1 MSKRC
6 AIRTPE
12 HDEERKYTMEE
23 MQVFRNEQFGEV
35 RTIEENGKP
44 LFCGSDVA
52 RALGY
57 TNSRKALIDHC
68 KGVTKRDTLTSG
80 GIQSLSYIPE
90 SDVYR
95 LIIHSKLP
103 TAEKFEHWVFDE
115 VLPTIRKH
123 GAYIT
128 PNVVDQMIASPEFG
142 IQLLTALKEE
152 RKKTA
157 ALQYENEQMLPKA
170 DYYDSFIHADAS
182 LSNFRDTAKQIGLPE
197 RAFINLLLDSEF
209 IYRTTGRTR
218 EFRPNANKNAGYFV
232 LKDFQASTGHVGK
245 RTMITPQGKAHFS
258 KIYRNIIEDFRING
272 KAIFKGGKNQ

>member
-1 MSKRC
+1 MADIQLYTNEKFGE
-6 AIRTPE
+6 IRTTVIDGEPWFIAVDVCNVLDLSNPTIAVSRL
-12 HDEERKYTMEE
+12 DEDERAKFNLGRQGDATIVNEPGLYTL
-23 MQVFRNEQFGEV
+23 V
-35 RTIEENGKP
+35 
-44 LFCGSDVA
+44 
-52 RALGY
+52 LG
-57 TNSRKALIDHC
+57 SRKPEA
-68 KGVTKRDTLTSG
+68 KAFKRWITHEV
-80 GIQSLSYIPE
+80 IP
-90 SDVYR
+90 S
-95 LIIHSKLP
+95 
-103 TAEKFEHWVFDE
+103 
-115 VLPTIRKH
+115 IRKR

-152 RKKTA
+152 RKKTS

-197 RAFINLLLDSEF
+197 RAFINLLLDSEY

-232 LKDFQASTGHVGK
+232 LKDFQASTGYVGK

-272 KAIFKGGKNQ
+272 KAIFNGGKNQ

>member
-1 MSKRC
+1 MADIQLYTNEKFGE
-6 AIRTPE
+6 IRTTVI
-12 HDEERKYTMEE
+12 D
-23 MQVFRNEQFGEV
+23 GEPWFV
-35 RTIEENGKP
+35 GK
-44 LFCGSDVA
+44 DVA
-52 RALGY
+52 LALGY
-57 TNSRKALIDHC
+57 MKPLNAIATHVEEDDSLKQ
-68 KGVTKRDTLTSG
+68 GLTDSLGRTQDAIFINESG
-80 GIQSLSYIPE
+80 LYSLVLS
-90 SDVYR
+90 
-95 LIIHSKLP
+95 SKLP
-103 TAEKFEHWVFDE
+103 SAKSFKRWITHE
-115 VLPTIRKH
+115 VIPAIRKH

-197 RAFINLLLDSEF
+197 RAFINLLLDSEY

-245 RTMITPQGKAHFS
+245 RTMITPQGKAHLS
-258 KIYRNIIEDFRING
+258 KSYRNIIEDFRING

>member
-1 MSKRC
+1 M
-6 AIRTPE
+6 ADNQIL
-12 HDEERKYTMEE
+12 
-23 MQVFRNEQFGEV
+23 N
-35 RTIEENGKP
+35 INGIDCYEKDGVAY
-44 LFCGSDVA
+44 LKLETVA
-52 RALGY
+52 RGLGFTEIAGSGNECIRWRTVKKY
-57 TNSRKALIDHC
+57 LSELGIA
-68 KGVTKRDTLTSG
+68 TSCDG
-80 GIQSLSYIPE
+80 NLPDYIPE
-90 SDVYR
+90 NIFYR
-95 LIIHSKLP
+95 LAMKAKNEA
-103 TAEKFEHWVFDE
+103 AEKFQAKVADE
-115 VLPTIRKH
+115 VIPSIRKH

-170 DYYDSFIHADAS
+170 DYYDSFIQADAS

>member
-1 MSKRC
+1 M
-6 AIRTPE
+6 ADNQIL
-12 HDEERKYTMEE
+12 
-23 MQVFRNEQFGEV
+23 N
-35 RTIEENGKP
+35 INGIDCYEKDGVAY
-44 LFCGSDVA
+44 LKLETVA
-52 RALGY
+52 RGLGFTEIAGSGNECIRWRTVKKY
-57 TNSRKALIDHC
+57 LSELGIA
-68 KGVTKRDTLTSG
+68 TSCDEN
-80 GIQSLSYIPE
+80 LPDYIPE
-90 SDVYR
+90 NIFYR
-95 LIIHSKLP
+95 LAMKAKNEA
-103 TAEKFEHWVFDE
+103 AEKFQAKVADE
-115 VLPTIRKH
+115 VIPSIRKH

-170 DYYDSFIHADAS
+170 DYYDSFIQADAS

-258 KIYRNIIEDFRING
+258 KIYRNIIEDFRLTG

>member
-1 MSKRC
+1 M
-6 AIRTPE
+6 ADNQIL
-12 HDEERKYTMEE
+12 
-23 MQVFRNEQFGEV
+23 N
-35 RTIEENGKP
+35 INGIDCYEKDGVAY
-44 LFCGSDVA
+44 LKLETVA
-52 RALGY
+52 RGLGFTEIAGSGNECIRWRTVKKY
-57 TNSRKALIDHC
+57 LSELGIA
-68 KGVTKRDTLTSG
+68 TSCDG
-80 GIQSLSYIPE
+80 NLPDYIPE
-90 SDVYR
+90 NVFYR
-95 LIIHSKLP
+95 LAMKAKNEA
-103 TAEKFEHWVFDE
+103 AEKFQAKVADE
-115 VLPTIRKH
+115 VIPSIRKH

-197 RAFINLLLDSEF
+197 RAFINLLLDSEY

>member
-1 MSKRC
+1 M
-6 AIRTPE
+6 ADNQIL
-12 HDEERKYTMEE
+12 
-23 MQVFRNEQFGEV
+23 N
-35 RTIEENGKP
+35 INGIDCYEKDGVAY
-44 LFCGSDVA
+44 LKLETVA
-52 RALGY
+52 RGLGFTEIAGSGNECIRWRTVKKY
-57 TNSRKALIDHC
+57 LSELGIA
-68 KGVTKRDTLTSG
+68 TSCDG
-80 GIQSLSYIPE
+80 NLPDYIPE
-90 SDVYR
+90 NIFYR
-95 LIIHSKLP
+95 LAMKAKNEA
-103 TAEKFEHWVFDE
+103 AEKFQAKVADE
-115 VLPTIRKH
+115 VIPSIRKH

-197 RAFINLLLDSEF
+197 RAFINLLLDSEY

>member
-1 MSKRC
+1 MADIQIFKNN
-6 AIRTPE
+6 
-12 HDEERKYTMEE
+12 D
-23 MQVFRNEQFGEV
+23 FGSV
-35 RTIEENGKP
+35 RTIEENGQI
-44 LFCGSDVA
+44 LFCGTDVA

-57 TNSRKALIDHC
+57 ADTAKAIKLHC
-68 KGVTKRDTLTSG
+68 KEDGWAICPVIDSMGREQQAKFITEG
-80 GIQSLSYIPE
+80 N
-90 SDVYR
+90 VYR
-95 LIIHSKLP
+95 LIAHSKLP
-103 TAEKFEHWVFDE
+103 SAEKFERWVFDE
-115 VLPTIRKH
+115 VIPSIRKH

-142 IQLLTALKEE
+142 IQLLAALKEE

-197 RAFINLLLDSEF
+197 RAFINLLLDSEYL
-209 IYRTTGRTR
+209 YRTTGRTR
-218 EFRPNANKNAGYFV
+218 AFRPHTNNNAGYFV
-232 LKDFQASTGHVGK
+232 LKDFQASTGYVGK

>member
-1 MSKRC
+1 MADIQIFKNN
-6 AIRTPE
+6 
-12 HDEERKYTMEE
+12 D
-23 MQVFRNEQFGEV
+23 FGSV
-35 RTIEENGKP
+35 RTIEENGQI
-44 LFCGSDVA
+44 LFCGTDVA

-57 TNSRKALIDHC
+57 SNPRDAIIRHC
-68 KGVTKRDTLTSG
+68 RGVVKRDGVSKTTNQHGATTEQTTEMSF
-80 GIQSLSYIPE
+80 IPE
-90 SDVYR
+90 GDVYR
-95 LIIHSKLP
+95 LIVRSKLP
-103 TAEKFEHWVFDE
+103 SAEKFERWVFDE
-115 VLPTIRKH
+115 VIPSIRKH

-152 RKKTA
+152 RKKTE

-197 RAFINLLLDSEF
+197 RAFINLLLDSEY

-232 LKDFQASTGHVGK
+232 LKDFQASTGYVGK

-258 KIYRNIIEDFRING
+258 KIYRNIIEDFRNNG

>member
-1 MSKRC
+1 MADNQILNINGIDCYEKDGVSYLKLETV
-6 AIRTPE
+6 AKGLGFTQAQI
-12 HDEERKYTMEE
+12 K
-23 MQVFRNEQFGEV
+23 
-35 RTIEENGKP
+35 NGKEYVSVRWERVEQY
-44 LFCGSDVA
+44 LA
-52 RALGY
+52 ELGFPH
-57 TNSRKALIDHC
+57 KWGKD
-68 KGVTKRDTLTSG
+68 DF
-80 GIQSLSYIPE
+80 IPE
-90 SDVYR
+90 NIFYR
-95 LIIHSKLP
+95 LAMKAKNEA
-103 TAEKFEHWVFDE
+103 AEKFQAKVADE
-115 VLPTIRKH
+115 VIPSIRKH

-152 RKKTA
+152 REKTA

-170 DYYDSFIHADAS
+170 DYYDSFIQADAS

>member
-1 MSKRC
+1 MADIQLYTNEKFGE
-6 AIRTPE
+6 IRTTVI
-12 HDEERKYTMEE
+12 D
-23 MQVFRNEQFGEV
+23 GEPWFV
-35 RTIEENGKP
+35 GK
-44 LFCGSDVA
+44 DVA
-52 RALGY
+52 LALGY
-57 TNSRKALIDHC
+57 MKPLNAIATHVEEDDSLKQ
-68 KGVTKRDTLTSG
+68 GLTDSLGRTQDAIFINESG
-80 GIQSLSYIPE
+80 LYSLVLS
-90 SDVYR
+90 
-95 LIIHSKLP
+95 SKLP
-103 TAEKFEHWVFDE
+103 SAKSFKRWITHE
-115 VLPTIRKH
+115 VIPAIRKH

-197 RAFINLLLDSEF
+197 RAFINLLLDSEY

-232 LKDFQASTGHVGK
+232 LKDFQASTGYVGK